1 MYYIYFINTYF
12 IPNIWWQIIIPCI
25 LGFVPVL
32 FFIWTN
38 SLTLFVTSLT
48 YMLTHLWHVDIFPEQ
63 SDASCLCLLGCM
75 DFEEPS
81 QISST
86 FLASGPEQI
95 AGGQYPSNFGGRMLG
110 KWSPKGA
117 KLEPIEVPSP
127 TSVVRWGCLKLS
139 SCNSTQFNHHG
150 RCQVSFIKHCWF
162 WSYCLIF
169 L

>member
-1 MYYIYFINTYF
+1 
-12 IPNIWWQIIIPCI
+12 
-25 LGFVPVL
+25 
-32 FFIWTN
+32 
-38 SLTLFVTSLT
+38 
-48 YMLTHLWHVDIFPEQ
+48 
-63 SDASCLCLLGCM
+63 M

-150 RCQVSFIKHCWF
+150 PLSSFIHKALLVLVVLSDFLVGHITVLIGCIATDF
-162 WSYCLIF
+162 AKIQCLA